1 MKRNL
6 PTIKEIAEKS
16 GVSTASVSMILSGKK
31 LTRFSEAT
39 IQKVLSVSRE
49 LGYTK
54 AKTGK
59 TIIEVCP
66 TVFNPYYSTIIQGID
81 CEAFAHGMTTMVYN
95 TYWDVEREKAIL
107 RIAEN
112 PSVCGVIFTMIPQQ
126 HETALLLN
134 KKIPV
139 VAVGDYNENI
149 QIDGVDINNFSAG
162 SLIGEHLISLGHKN
176 IAFVSTSLNSQ
187 HSARTRRLEGLE
199 SVCKNYPD
207 VAKIKVYSKDITSV
221 YELQNVNVEY
231 ETGYELAKECIKKSP
246 EITAIVATN
255 DMVAYG
261 VINAIKDGG
270 FNIPQDYSVCGFDNI
285 FPSKFHDLNLT
296 TIEHSIIQKGKK
308 AVSLLISRLGYSYGY
323 PEEAET
329 VTRIEYKS
337 KLIPRGTTAAPRK

>member
-1 MKRNL
+1 MKRNV
-6 PTIKEIAEKS
+6 PTIKEIAEKAE
-16 GVSTASVSMILSGKK
+16 VSTASVSMILSGKK
-31 LTRFSEAT
+31 LTRFSEET
-39 IQKVLSVSRE
+39 IQKVLSVAKE

-54 AKTGK
+54 AKTGR

-81 CEAFAHGMTTMVYN
+81 SEAFAHGMTTMVYN
-95 TYWDVEREKAIL
+95 TYWDVEREKAVL
-107 RIAEN
+107 NFAEN
-112 PSVCGVIFTMIPQQ
+112 PSVCGVIFAMIPQQ

-134 KKIPV
+134 SKIPV

-149 QIDGVDINNFSAG
+149 QLDGVDINNYNAG
-162 SLIGEHLISLGHKN
+162 SLIGNHLIELGHKH
-176 IAFVSTSLNSQ
+176 IAFVSTSLNNQ

-199 SVCKNYPD
+199 AACKASPD
-207 VAKIKVYSKDITSV
+207 VKAIKVYSKDISPS

-261 VINAIKDGG
+261 VINAIQDCG
-270 FNIPQDYSVCGFDNI
+270 FKIPQDYSVCGFDNI
-285 FPSKFHDLNLT
+285 FPSKFNDLHLT
-296 TIEHSIIQKGKK
+296 TIDHCITQKGRK
-308 AVSLLISRLGYSYGY
+308 AVNLLISRLGY
-323 PEEAET
+323 PEEGET

-337 KLIPRGTTAAPRK
+337 KLIARGTTDIPRS